1 MERFWRTLREGLL
14 DFMPRNLSL
23 QEVQQRLDAWL
34 ARHYHSQPHAS
45 LMGDSPGIAWE
56 ARQTRLTTEEELA
69 ATLTVRARRRVT
81 RDGVVTVEGRRYEV
95 RQGFLAG
102 RRVDVTSCLV
112 DGLTPTVQVEYDGRT
127 YALSPL
133 DEKANAH
140 ARRAARP
147 VPTAPTMHFDVSA
160 PEMKPAAEEEVAP

>member
-23 QEVQQRLDAWL
+23 QEVQQRLDTWL
-34 ARHYHSQPHAS
+34 ARHYHTQPHAS

-56 ARQTRLTTEEELA
+56 ARQTRLTTEEELSA
-69 ATLTVRARRRVT
+69 ALTVRARRRVT

-102 RRVDVTSCLV
+102 RLVDVTSCLV

-140 ARRAARP
+140 ARRALRP
-147 VPTAPTMHFDVSA
+147 ATATPTVPFDPGAPLPT
-160 PEMKPAAEEEVAP
+160 PAAAQEVVP